1 MTQIRHIKGGAEGI
15 KGCLSFAGDKSCAHR
30 VLLMAAIARGES
42 RIANLP
48 ASADILSTIHCLRA
62 LGVAINIK
70 HGTACVRG
78 VGLRGFRAPAG
89 PLDCGNSGTTM
100 RLLCGI
106 LAGQSFR
113 ATLTGDASLLRR
125 PMDRVAVPLGLMGAD
140 FHVRNGK
147 PPLSVKGGQLSP
159 LTYIMPVHSAQVKS
173 AILLAGLNAAG
184 VTTVMESVPTRD
196 HTENMLPLFGAAV
209 FKRGGQCSVLGGQVL
224 RGAELTLP
232 GDISSA
238 AFFIAAAAAVPGSR
252 FEARGVLI
260 NPLRTGFLNA
270 LKRMG
275 ADITVRAKTV
285 LAGESA
291 GDIEVRGG
299 KLSGCAFGGADIPS
313 MVDEIPA
320 LAVAAAFSEGLT
332 VISGAGELRKKESDR
347 LKAVVSFLTALGV
360 RAAEFPDGLA
370 IEGAGRL
377 SAGRIF
383 SGGDHRV
390 CMAAAVAASLA
401 RGTSDIYGPD
411 CVSVSYPAFFSDLA
425 RVCHA

>member
-1 MTQIRHIKGGAEGI
+1 MTQIRHIKGGARGI
-15 KGCLSFAGDKSCAHR
+15 KGVLSFAGDKSCAHR
-30 VLLMAAIARGES
+30 ALLLAAMARGES
-42 RIANLP
+42 RISNLP
-48 ASADILSTIHCLRA
+48 ASADILSTIDCLRA
-62 LGVAINIK
+62 LGVAVSVK
-70 HGTACVRG
+70 HRTAFVRG

-100 RLLCGI
+100 RLLCGM
-106 LAGQSFR
+106 LAGQPFR
-113 ATLTGDASLLRR
+113 ATLTGDASLVRR
-125 PMDRVAVPLGLMGAD
+125 PMDRVAVPLSLMGAA
-140 FHVRNGK
+140 FHLRNGR
-147 PPLSVKGGQLSP
+147 PPFAVKGGQLSP

-209 FKRGGQCSVLGGQVL
+209 FKRGGQCSVLGGQIL

-238 AFFIAAAAAVPGSR
+238 AFFIAAAAAVPGSH
-252 FEARGVLI
+252 FEARGVLL
-260 NPLRTGFLNA
+260 NPLRTGLLAA
-270 LKRMG
+270 LKKMG
-275 ADITVRAKTV
+275 ADITVRATAA

-291 GDIEVRGG
+291 GDVEVRGC
-299 KLSGCAFGGADIPS
+299 KLSGRAFGGAEIPA

-320 LAVAAAFSEGLT
+320 LAVAAAFAEGLT

-347 LKAVVSFLTALGV
+347 LKAVVAFLTALGV
-360 RAAEFPDGLA
+360 RAAELQDGLVV
-370 IEGAGRL
+370 EGTGSL

-401 RGTSDIYGPD
+401 YGTSEMYGPD
-411 CVSVSYPAFFSDLA
+411 CASVSYPAFFADLA
-425 RVCHA
+425 KVRHA